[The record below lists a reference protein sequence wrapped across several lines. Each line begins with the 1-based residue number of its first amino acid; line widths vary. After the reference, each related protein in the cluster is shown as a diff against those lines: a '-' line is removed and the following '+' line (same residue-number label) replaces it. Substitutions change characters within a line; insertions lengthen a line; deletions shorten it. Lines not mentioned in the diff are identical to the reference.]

1 MDDLGIAEPLDAVS
15 VHDLA
20 PWNGI
25 EQESLKA
32 ILTSAEVVRAA
43 RGEEIRAEVAILFY
57 GALGVERSLFNGR
70 RVLVSLFHGGDLVDL
85 RRDERPRQGRLVALS
100 DSLLLTLDAEA
111 LDRAV
116 DKDPK
121 LGKTLLHHAADQ
133 SGRTR
138 DHVADLAAKTPLE
151 RLASVLFEFRR
162 WPDVLAMDPGGE
174 SLLMPILRKDI
185 ADYLGIKPETISRA
199 LKRLQ
204 SAGMIATARE
214 EANRILFLDIPSMR
228 RLANGAH
235 PKERA
240 GAVGLE

>member
-1 MDDLGIAEPLDAVS
+1 MDDMSIAAPLDAVS
-15 VHDLA
+15 VHELE
-20 PWNGI
+20 PWSDI
-25 EQESLKA
+25 DHESLKA
-32 ILTSAEVVRAA
+32 LLASSAVVRAR
-43 RGEEIRAEVAILFY
+43 RGDQIRTDIAILFY

-70 RVLVSLFHGGDLVDL
+70 RVLVSLFHGGDLIDL
-85 RRDERPRQGRLVALS
+85 RREERPRQGRLVALA

-116 DKDPK
+116 QEDPK

-138 DHVADLAAKTPLE
+138 DHIADLAAKTPLE

-162 WPDVLAMDPGGE
+162 WPDVLAIDPGGE
-174 SLLMPILRKDI
+174 SLMMPILRKDI

-214 EANRILFLDIPSMR
+214 QANRILFLDIPSMR
-228 RLANGAH
+228 RLANGAN
-235 PKERA
+235 PRET
-240 GAVGLE
+240 